1 MAEINFLPVC
11 SACGS
16 VIDEEIDYREA
27 EYSENR
33 QNNGFTLKHACE
45 IVPRRCPKCA
55 EWFDRITMP
64 TKLPYSP
71 DRRPI

>member
-16 VIDEEIDYREA
+16 VIGEEIDYREA

-33 QNNGFTLKHACE
+33 QKTDSHLNAHE
-45 IVPRRCPKCA
+45 IIPRRCPNCA

-64 TKLPYSP
+64 TRLPFSP